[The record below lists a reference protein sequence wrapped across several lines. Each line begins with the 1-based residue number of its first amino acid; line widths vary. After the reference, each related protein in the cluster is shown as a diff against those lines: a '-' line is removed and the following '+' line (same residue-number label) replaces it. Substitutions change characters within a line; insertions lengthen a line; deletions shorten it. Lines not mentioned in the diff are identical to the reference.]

1 MISLASRRILHV
13 FGRMVQA
20 GAELRTLDLMRTV
33 DRRQYRLD
41 YCVLSGREGYLD
53 REIAALG
60 GAVYACPLGPLFPYR
75 FLRLLRSRRF
85 DVVHS
90 HVHHFSGFILR
101 LAAQCGVPVRVAH
114 FRSSRDGHPDTL
126 RRRLQRRLM
135 RHWID
140 RHATNI
146 LSVSEAAME
155 AAWLPNWRDDPRCEV
170 IYNGLCLSAFQATC
184 NRDDVRHEFGFPPS
198 CLLAIHVGR
207 LAVEKNHPRLLSVFR
222 ELLRRRPEARLLVV
236 GWDDHGGDR
245 RVREE
250 IQRLRLE
257 NEVVMAGARSDV
269 PRLLKAADVLIFP
282 SLWEGLREPCW
293 RPVRAGTPV
302 VGSDLAATGRSPAM
316 SRPFAACRWAS
327 PTRAGPRPPRW
338 PPTPRARRSSATRCS
353 GPSPTA
359 ASPSNSAP
367 NGFARFG
374 TARPRTPGRRNGPAL
389 ERSREAGRR
398 GPLPEEPERGGVFQ
412 DRANLS
418 RQPDARGLPRPPRR
432 PWPGWLRARRRRRAR
447 PGLLGP
453 GLPGARPPVLFPAV
467 VHLLGPAYDPL
478 SRLGALSAR
487 GPAGSAKLAAIAVVR
502 QLLARDRLRAPGL
515 VRPTLRG
522 AEREQAGVV
531 SGCPAYGHASRG
543 GPDRTAS
550 GLDALREVLCG
561 RLRRGHLDRC
571 LVATRGGSGLDE
583 SGQPAFRP
591 VLPALARMLHHQP
604 QRGRIPVGPGGR
616 ASLPRVF
623 AVRPGSSARR
633 PAQRRQAGTGLD
645 HGPGDG
651 LPVDGLP
658 RRHRGRFRGADGLGA
673 VGNQEPGSGP
683 RQGPAGDRP
692 THGHASVFPGGGQR
706 TPRPGK
712 A

>member
-282 SLWEGLREPCW
+282 SLWEGLPGAVLEACA
-293 RPVRAGTPV
+293 AGTPV
-302 VGSDLAATGRSPAM
+302 VGSDLAATREIARHFPSVRCLSLGEPDS
-316 SRPFAACRWAS
+316 RWAQAAEVAANAARS
-327 PTRAGPRPPRW
+327 EVFRYAVQRAF
-338 PPTPRARRSSATRCS
+338 A
-353 GPSPTA
+353 
-359 ASPSNSAP
+359 NSR
-367 NGFARFG
+367 FAI
-374 TARPRTPGRRNGPAL
+374 
-389 ERSREAGRR
+389 E
-398 GPLPEEPERGGVFQ
+398 Q
-412 DRANLS
+412 C
-418 RQPDARGLPRPPRR
+418 
-432 PWPGWLRARRRRRAR
+432 
-447 PGLLGP
+447 
-453 GLPGARPPVLFPAV
+453 
-467 VHLLGPAYDPL
+467 
-478 SRLGALSAR
+478 
-487 GPAGSAKLAAIAVVR
+487 
-502 QLLARDRLRAPGL
+502 
-515 VRPTLRG
+515 
-522 AEREQAGVV
+522 AERICQVW
-531 SGCPAYGHASRG
+531 H
-543 GPDRTAS
+543 
-550 GLDALREVLCG
+550 
-561 RLRRGHLDRC
+561 
-571 LVATRGGSGLDE
+571 
-583 SGQPAFRP
+583 
-591 VLPALARMLHHQP
+591 
-604 QRGRIPVGPGGR
+604 
-616 ASLPRVF
+616 
-623 AVRPGSSARR
+623 GSSED
-633 PAQRRQAGTGLD
+633 TGSEE
-645 HGPGDG
+645 
-651 LPVDGLP
+651 
-658 RRHRGRFRGADGLGA
+658 RACA
-673 VGNQEPGSGP
+673 
-683 RQGPAGDRP
+683 
-692 THGHASVFPGGGQR
+692 
-706 TPRPGK
+706 
-712 A
+712 